1 MARPAA
7 GPCWIPVEDT
17 YPQIILTLSGKVLC
31 MLRSL
36 TVAAKSCDEI
46 NIACNGVVADNGVLV
61 PIVVVVVP
69 SPGTVHLE
77 SQSDSVV

>member
-7 GPCWIPVEDT
+7 GPCCIPVEDT
-17 YPQIILTLSGKVLC
+17 YPRIILSSSEKVFTL
-31 MLRSL
+31 LRSL

-69 SPGTVHLE
+69 SPGTVHL
-77 SQSDSVV
+77 